1 MTQIESIRRLRRN
14 RIHPSIRSLIQETHL
29 TPSDF
34 VLPLFVK
41 EGQKEKTPVASM
53 PGIFRFS
60 RDLILQEAHDCLEK
74 GILAIAL
81 FPSLENLTKD
91 AAGSEALNKD
101 NLINTTIRS
110 LKDRHPELFI
120 FVDIALDAYTD
131 HGHDGVID
139 KNGIVLNDETVERL
153 CEMAVL
159 AAEAGADMV
168 APSDMMDGRVAA
180 IRQALDENGFPNV
193 GILSYAAK
201 YASSLYG
208 PFRDAAKSGLKSGD
222 KKSYQLNPA
231 NCREALLEC
240 DVDEAEGADILMVK
254 PALSYLDIIAKLRAR
269 TELPIAAYHVSG
281 EYSMVMAAH
290 EKGWLNGPKVLEE
303 HLLSIKRS
311 GADIIFSYGAKL
323 IVDSLNVT

>member
-1 MTQIESIRRLRRN
+1 M
-14 RIHPSIRSLIQETHL
+14 
-29 TPSDF
+29 
-34 VLPLFVK
+34 
-41 EGQKEKTPVASM
+41 
-53 PGIFRFS
+53 
-60 RDLILQEAHDCLEK
+60 
-74 GILAIAL
+74 
-81 FPSLENLTKD
+81 
-91 AAGSEALNKD
+91 
-101 NLINTTIRS
+101 
-110 LKDRHPELFI
+110 FI
-120 FVDIALDAYTD
+120 FVDIALDPYTD

-139 KNGIVLNDETVERL
+139 KSGIVLNDETVERL

-159 AAEAGADMV
+159 AAQAGADMV
-168 APSDMMDGRVAA
+168 APSDMMDGRVQA
-180 IRQALDENGFPNV
+180 IRQALDENGYSHV

-208 PFRDAAKSGLKSGD
+208 PFRDAALSRLKSGD

-231 NCREALLEC
+231 NVREALLEC
-240 DVDEAEGADILMVK
+240 DVDEMEGADILMVK

-311 GADIIFSYGAKL
+311 GADIIFTYGAKL
-323 IVDSLNVT
+323 IVDSLIS

>member
-1 MTQIESIRRLRRN
+1 MAIIDPIRRLRRN
-14 RIHPSIRSLIQETHL
+14 RIHPSIRSLIQETRL

-34 VLPLFVK
+34 VIPLFVK
-41 EGQKEKTPVASM
+41 EGTQEKTAIASM
-53 PGIFRFS
+53 PGVFRFS
-60 RDLILQEAHDCLEK
+60 QDLILQEARECTEK
-74 GILAIAL
+74 GILACAL
-81 FPSLENLTKD
+81 FPSLEKLVKD
-91 AAGSEALNKD
+91 PVGSEALNAN
-101 NLINTTIRS
+101 NLINTTLRK
-110 LKDRHPELFI
+110 LKDKTPEMFI
-120 FVDIALDAYTD
+120 FVDIALDPYTD

-139 KNGIVLNDETVERL
+139 KSGIVINDETVERL

-159 AAEAGADMV
+159 AAQAGADMV
-168 APSDMMDGRVAA
+168 APSDMMDGRVQA
-180 IRQALDENGFPNV
+180 IRQALDENGYSHV

-208 PFRDAAKSGLKSGD
+208 PFRDAALSRLKSGD

-231 NCREALLEC
+231 NVREALLEC
-240 DVDEAEGADILMVK
+240 DVDESEGADILMVK

-311 GADIIFSYGAKL
+311 GADIIFTYGAKL
-323 IVDSLNVT
+323 IVDSLIS

>member
-1 MTQIESIRRLRRN
+1 MAIIDPIRRLRRN
-14 RIHPSIRSLIQETHL
+14 RIHPSIRALIQETRL
-29 TPSDF
+29 APSDF

-41 EGQKEKTPVASM
+41 EGAAEKTAIASM
-53 PGIFRFS
+53 PGVFRLS
-60 RDLILQEAHDCLEK
+60 QDLILQEVRECAEK
-74 GILAIAL
+74 GILACAL
-81 FPSLENLTKD
+81 FPSLEMLVKD
-91 AAGSEALNKD
+91 PKGSEALNKN
-101 NLINTTIRS
+101 NLINETIRKI
-110 LKDRHPELFI
+110 KDKTPEMFI
-120 FVDIALDAYTD
+120 FVDIALDPYTD

-139 KNGIVLNDETVERL
+139 SRGIVLNDETVERL

-168 APSDMMDGRVAA
+168 APSDMMDGRVLA
-180 IRQALDENGFPNV
+180 IRQALDESGFTHV

-208 PFRDAAKSGLKSGD
+208 PFRDAALSKLKSGD

-231 NCREALLEC
+231 NVREALLEC
-240 DVDEAEGADILMVK
+240 DVDEKEGADILMVK

-311 GADIIFSYGAKL
+311 GADIIFTYGAKF
-323 IVDSLNVT
+323 IVDSLNS